1 MRNMVTKKV
10 LFLLVLVILALFTSG
25 CTERELSAE
34 EIVSRMMEKQGS
46 IQDYSYTMHMTS
58 YIGKQVVENEFNSIY
73 KKPHM
78 MKNFI
83 KEPGKEEETLV
94 LSDGEFRWTYIPG
107 TNTVMKTKIPDTP
120 ELNENDY
127 LLLVKI
133 ALNDTNLSMLGTE
146 EVEGRKK
153 AYLLEATPK
162 KTGEQVP
169 EYSMKVWI
177 DKETWMFLGYEMY
190 DSSES
195 NKTLI
200 SKVEIRDL
208 KVNTGIPDSEF
219 VFKIPDG
226 ATVQTIETIET
237 VEHGEL
243 NPSGELSL
251 KEAEERVGFEILIP
265 EYLPESYEFSHAIV
279 YKTDKTSPEGKAY
292 ETVSLTYK
300 YGENSIII
308 TETVY
313 EGSQTQDAAIMDPAE
328 EVLISGTEGKYVST
342 RDLNLLNWK
351 LENVNLTMT
360 SSLEKNKLLKI
371 AESMVVKK

>member
-1 MRNMVTKKV
+1 M
-10 LFLLVLVILALFTSG
+10 
-25 CTERELSAE
+25 
-34 EIVSRMMEKQGS
+34 
-46 IQDYSYTMHMTS
+46 
-58 YIGKQVVENEFNSIY
+58 
-73 KKPHM
+73 
-78 MKNFI
+78 
-83 KEPGKEEETLV
+83 
-94 LSDGEFRWTYIPG
+94 
-107 TNTVMKTKIPDTP
+107 
-120 ELNENDY
+120 
-127 LLLVKI
+127 
-133 ALNDTNLSMLGTE
+133 
-146 EVEGRKK
+146 
-153 AYLLEATPK
+153 
-162 KTGEQVP
+162 
-169 EYSMKVWI
+169 
-177 DKETWMFLGYEMY
+177 
-190 DSSES
+190 
-195 NKTLI
+195 
-200 SKVEIRDL
+200 
-208 KVNTGIPDSEF
+208 
-219 VFKIPDG
+219 
-226 ATVQTIETIET
+226 
-237 VEHGEL
+237 EHGEL